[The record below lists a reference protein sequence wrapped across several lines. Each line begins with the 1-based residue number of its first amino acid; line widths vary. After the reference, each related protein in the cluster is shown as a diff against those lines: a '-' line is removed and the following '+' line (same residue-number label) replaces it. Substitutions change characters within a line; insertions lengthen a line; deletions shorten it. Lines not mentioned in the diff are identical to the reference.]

1 MGMELAGG
9 SRQLRDQ
16 NLELRIADFEFKNWP
31 LEVLVFERSRRSRMI
46 ERLERFERFKRF
58 EHRTTDCV
66 RECVWGGEIG

>member
-31 LEVLVFERSRRSRMI
+31 LEVLLFERSRMI

-58 EHRTTDCV
+58 EHRTTDNV